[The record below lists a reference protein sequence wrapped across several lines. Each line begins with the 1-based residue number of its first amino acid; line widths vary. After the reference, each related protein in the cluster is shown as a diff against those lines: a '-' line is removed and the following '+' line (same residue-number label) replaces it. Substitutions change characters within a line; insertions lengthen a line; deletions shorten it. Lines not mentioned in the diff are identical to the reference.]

1 MSVHEARKQVRL
13 LLDDSSAADA
23 PTAYYALFHPPER
36 SAIFTQ
42 KDSAG
47 RVVGFAGRFQ
57 TGIDLFRPLMTLRCT
72 DPACAA
78 DVLSRALLPGRP
90 YIFFANANQ
99 LPLVGGSLRVE
110 NERIL
115 NIYHLDVSRFKP
127 ELNVL
132 VQTRKTADGLPRCVI
147 SANGLEAVAG
157 LNWKSPAFA
166 EIYVHVDA
174 QARQRGWGRSVAAA
188 ITQLVLA
195 EGRVPLYLVES
206 DNEPSLRLAESLGYV
221 STGARQVYAD
231 AVYLGHPE
239 ALERERE

>member
-1 MSVHEARKQVRL
+1 M

-42 KDSAG
+42 KDRSG
-47 RVVGFAGRFQ
+47 RVTGFAGRFQ
-57 TGIDLFRPLMTLRCT
+57 TGIDLFRPLVTLRCA
-72 DPACAA
+72 DADCAA

-115 NIYHLDVSRFKP
+115 NIYQLDVSRFSP

-147 SANGLEAVAG
+147 SSNGLEAVAG

-174 QARQRGWGRSVAAA
+174 RARQRGWGASVASA
-188 ITQLVLA
+188 ITQMVLA

-206 DNEPSLRLAESLGYV
+206 NNEPSLRLAESLGYV

-231 AVYLGHPE
+231 VAYMGHPE
-239 ALERERE
+239 VLEREHE